1 MKIGRLLLLL
11 ALIIT
16 GIILFVNKCTNKS
29 DVASNGQNGPQP
41 LMVNGYIVR
50 TQDIDEMIYASG
62 TLLAQEE
69 VEIRNEIA
77 GKISAILFKEGSKI
91 NKGELLVTMYDD
103 DLQAQLKKLKV
114 QKELAET
121 TKERQKDLLLI
132 NGISQQD
139 YELSLNQLNIILADI
154 ELIQAQIS
162 KTKITAPFNGV
173 IGLKSVSAGANIPAN
188 TKIATMQ
195 EIDPIKLEF
204 AIPEK
209 YRPMITEQTEVNFTT
224 ESTEGIF
231 TGKIYAFEP
240 KIDLATRTL
249 LVRALCSNSKFDLYP
264 GAFANIEI
272 PLKQV
277 NHAILIPTQSLVPEL
292 KGQKVFVVRND
303 KAEKISVLTGMR
315 NDSSIQITSGLRE
328 GDTVLTTGIMQV
340 RPGMS
345 LQVNVKSYSNN

>member
-114 QKELAET
+114 QNELAET

-132 NGISQQD
+132 
-139 YELSLNQLNIILADI
+139 
-154 ELIQAQIS
+154 
-162 KTKITAPFNGV
+162 
-173 IGLKSVSAGANIPAN
+173 
-188 TKIATMQ
+188 
-195 EIDPIKLEF
+195 
-204 AIPEK
+204 
-209 YRPMITEQTEVNFTT
+209 
-224 ESTEGIF
+224 
-231 TGKIYAFEP
+231 
-240 KIDLATRTL
+240 L
-249 LVRALCSNSKFDLYP
+249 LYFLYW
-264 GAFANIEI
+264 
-272 PLKQV
+272 
-277 NHAILIPTQSLVPEL
+277 
-292 KGQKVFVVRND
+292 
-303 KAEKISVLTGMR
+303 
-315 NDSSIQITSGLRE
+315 
-328 GDTVLTTGIMQV
+328 
-340 RPGMS
+340 
-345 LQVNVKSYSNN
+345 